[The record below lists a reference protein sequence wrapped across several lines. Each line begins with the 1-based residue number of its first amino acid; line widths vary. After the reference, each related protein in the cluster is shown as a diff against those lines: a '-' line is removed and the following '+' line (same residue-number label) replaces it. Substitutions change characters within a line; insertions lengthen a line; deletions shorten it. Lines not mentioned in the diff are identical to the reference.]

1 MLAEVMKEGRK
12 VLVFALA
19 LSLVL
24 GCFFLVTP
32 VSPVEAATDESVVII
47 AGKSFTMA
55 ELKAMPSEYQIDA
68 EYQYNSKGGL
78 KKSHVEGVDLWYL
91 LNTVVEI
98 SNPGAKIKFACS
110 DGYPVDP
117 QSRADLANPDLKY
130 VLAWQVDGEPVSDD
144 GGKAQLRIYRQQ
156 KTSDEFNTVFKAI
169 AAVEVE
175 DAGAPAAPEEKEE
188 TRKIIKLTIGQEE
201 VSIDGEFFILEA
213 APFIEAGRTLV
224 PVRFISEA
232 LGAEVGWDPDTQQ
245 VTVTDEGME
254 IVLTIGSQDVLVDG
268 KEQTIDCA
276 ATILPSGRTFVP
288 LRFVS
293 EILGAEVDYQDGI
306 VTIQ

>member
-1 MLAEVMKEGRK
+1 MFAEVMKEGRK

-32 VSPVEAATDESVVII
+32 VSPAEAATDESVVTI

-78 KKSHVEGVDLWYL
+78 KKSQVEGVDLWYL

-144 GGKAQLRIYRQQ
+144 GGKAQLRIYRHQ
-156 KTSDEFNTVFKAI
+156 KTPDEFNTVFKAI
-169 AAVEVE
+169 ASVEVE
-175 DAGAPAAPEEKEE
+175 DAGPRQHLGKKKKPAK
-188 TRKIIKLTIGQEE
+188 
-201 VSIDGEFFILEA
+201 S
-213 APFIEAGRTLV
+213 
-224 PVRFISEA
+224 SN
-232 LGAEVGWDPDTQQ
+232 
-245 VTVTDEGME
+245 
-254 IVLTIGSQDVLVDG
+254 
-268 KEQTIDCA
+268 
-276 ATILPSGRTFVP
+276 
-288 LRFVS
+288 
-293 EILGAEVDYQDGI
+293 
-306 VTIQ
+306 